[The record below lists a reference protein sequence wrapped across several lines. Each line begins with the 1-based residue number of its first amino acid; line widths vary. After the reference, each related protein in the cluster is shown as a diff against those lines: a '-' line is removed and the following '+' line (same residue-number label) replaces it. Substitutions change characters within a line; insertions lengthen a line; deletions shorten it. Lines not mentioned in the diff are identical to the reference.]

1 METTLI
7 ITAAV
12 VVFLVLVFICS
23 SKKENY
29 GPMKDITRNIPKSA
43 CRDICLQHYHREMAE
58 FGHLNADWVS
68 KKYHSCINVCEMSS
82 HFRT

>member
-1 METTLI
+1 MKVTWIVIVVAI
-7 ITAAV
+7 IAI
-12 VVFLVLVFICS
+12 LVFTCS

-29 GPMKDITRNIPKSA
+29 GPMKHITRIPKSA

-58 FGHLNADWVS
+58 FGHLNADWVN

>member
-1 METTLI
+1 MEMMWIVIVVAI
-7 ITAAV
+7 IAI
-12 VVFLVLVFICS
+12 LVLVS
-23 SKKENY
+23 TYSKKEKY
-29 GPMKDITRNIPKSA
+29 GPMKQITRIPKSA